1 MGSRFWGST
10 GSTGSFVF
18 AVVLL
23 LDGAAA
29 HAQSPY
35 VAATVGAD
43 VSRVSHSTSSLARIP
58 SGDSEVISWSLRTG
72 TSLGESWGVELEF
85 VQSGRSRGDGP
96 LGIQPLIPATL
107 TGGTVTLTGGTVT
120 TTGGTVISPLPGIPS
135 PIAFQTDIRRR
146 HSDFDTVAWARQ
158 RAGGSV
164 DLVYLGGIAFS
175 RQRTEITQTFPTLLA
190 VFAPGGGT
198 FRTTTINY
206 STRPLVGVEARIG
219 LTSHVRLVPGIR
231 LQGLGEG
238 WLIRPYAGL
247 GWFF

>member
-1 MGSRFWGST
+1 MGSRF
-10 GSTGSFVF
+10 VL
-18 AVVLL
+18 VVAALL
-23 LDGAAA
+23 VAAAA

-43 VSRVSHSTSSLARIP
+43 VSRLSHATSSIARIP
-58 SGDSEVISWSLRTG
+58 SGDSEVISWSLRAG
-72 TSLGESWGVELEF
+72 TLVGESWGVELEF
-85 VQSGRSRGDGP
+85 VQSGRSRSESNN
-96 LGIQPLIPATL
+96 GIQPLIP
-107 TGGTVTLTGGTVT
+107 GTVTLTGGTIV
-120 TTGGTVISPLPGIPS
+120 SPLPPNIPI
-135 PIAFQTDIRRR
+135 PVAFATDFRRS

-190 VFAPGGGT
+190 LFAPGGGT

-206 STRPLVGVEARIG
+206 SARPLVGAEARIG
-219 LTSHVRLVPGIR
+219 LTSHVRLIPGIR
-231 LQGLGEG
+231 LQGLAEG
-238 WLIRPYAGL
+238 WLLRPYAGL

>member
-1 MGSRFWGST
+1 MSGSRL
-10 GSTGSFVF
+10 
-18 AVVLL
+18 VLAAL
-23 LDGAAA
+23 FSLVTAAA
-29 HAQSPY
+29 YAQSPY

-43 VSRVSHSTSSLARIP
+43 VSRLSHATSSLARIP
-58 SGDSEVISWSLRTG
+58 SGDSEVISWSLRAG
-72 TSLGESWGVELEF
+72 TLVGESWGVELEF
-85 VQSGRSRGDGP
+85 VQSGRSRSESTNGV
-96 LGIQPLIPATL
+96 QPLIP
-107 TGGTVTLTGGTVT
+107 GTVTLTGGTIV
-120 TTGGTVISPLPGIPS
+120 SPLPPNIPS
-135 PIAFQTDIRRR
+135 PIAFQTDFRRS

-175 RQRTEITQTFPTLLA
+175 RQRTEITQTFPTLFA

-206 STRPLVGVEARIG
+206 SARPLVGAEARIG

-231 LQGLGEG
+231 LQGLAEG
-238 WLIRPYAGL
+238 WLLRPYAGL